1 MVALAYEWGSANHM
15 APKDTSPDDL
25 ANLDMAIFMKA
36 FGGQFKKEK
45 PYPSERFVSGHIPRN
60 VRLSLAAIDLVEPY
74 VCMSGHYYHGARP
87 AAIATSAAALD
98 SATPAKKRT
107 SEGDAPP
114 QSNSN
119 NMDSN
124 PNPNPKNSSRT
135 VNLTLLHF
143 EWYVG
148 GATKVDST
156 FLTWHIPSSAE
167 VGVTLSAEM
176 EALFDTVTLTEQGE
190 KLKASKVRST
200 KALLQYYR
208 NLGRRRARSGPRSLL
223 NFFPVVATFPMSGRS
238 RWYHGSEQPDPPS
251 SSSP

>member
-1 MVALAYEWGSANHM
+1 
-15 APKDTSPDDL
+15 
-25 ANLDMAIFMKA
+25 
-36 FGGQFKKEK
+36 
-45 PYPSERFVSGHIPRN
+45 
-60 VRLSLAAIDLVEPY
+60 
-74 VCMSGHYYHGARP
+74 
-87 AAIATSAAALD
+87 
-98 SATPAKKRT
+98 
-107 SEGDAPP
+107 
-114 QSNSN
+114 
-119 NMDSN
+119 MDSN

-135 VNLTLLHF
+135 INLTLLHF

-223 NFFPVVATFPMSGRS
+223 DFFPVTNQIRSNRFSFYNIVVGLGRGDLS
-238 RWYHGSEQPDPPS
+238 YVRSLSVVSWQ
-251 SSSP
+251 

>member
-45 PYPSERFVSGHIPRN
+45 PYPIGRMNSMVYPVDGGMEDWLYAAGWDSNPATLKTCQVRASISEMDKQLVHSAPENRALVFLNLWGDPMGRSKSSGHIPRN

-107 SEGDAPP
+107 SQRP
-114 QSNSN
+114 
-119 NMDSN
+119 
-124 PNPNPKNSSRT
+124 
-135 VNLTLLHF
+135 
-143 EWYVG
+143 
-148 GATKVDST
+148 ST
-156 FLTWHIPSSAE
+156 I
-167 VGVTLSAEM
+167 
-176 EALFDTVTLTEQGE
+176 
-190 KLKASKVRST
+190 
-200 KALLQYYR
+200 
-208 NLGRRRARSGPRSLL
+208 
-223 NFFPVVATFPMSGRS
+223 
-238 RWYHGSEQPDPPS
+238 
-251 SSSP
+251 